1 MVQGEAVASRY
12 KKGRVKPAFFD
23 RAPSRGVAR
32 RLRTAVS
39 RGVALVLRTQRTARK
54 CAVRVCAGCCT
65 QGEKP
70 LFVALDEFAGWIV
83 GCILGGD
90 HWLTR
95 H

>member
-1 MVQGEAVASRY
+1 MVWGEAVAVDT
-12 KKGRVKPAFFD
+12 KKGRVIPAFFD
-23 RAPSRGVAR
+23 RATSRGACAPPCR
-32 RLRTAVS
+32 AV
-39 RGVALVLRTQRTARK
+39 LELRTQRTARK

-83 GCILGGD
+83 GCVLGGD
-90 HWLTR
+90 HWLTW

>member
-23 RAPSRGVAR
+23 RAPSRGVA
-32 RLRTAVS
+32 
-39 RGVALVLRTQRTARK
+39 LVLRTQRTARM

-65 QGEKP
+65 QGEEP